1 MFGNGNWQL
10 INPDD
15 PEALQQPLSG
25 LYLLIGGQA
34 TVTAILI
41 PAGGSSGAAGQPSA
55 FGLQFGL
62 PHGSRDSLV

>member
-1 MFGNGNWQL
+1 VFRSGNWQL

-34 TVTAILI
+34 TMTVY
-41 PAGGSSGAAGQPSA
+41 GSSWGTPTATGCGAPSTGRGTPA
-55 FGLQFGL
+55 T
-62 PHGSRDSLV
+62 